1 MLLPHDEPQ
10 FCPACAAAGPG
21 GGPGPRPRAAPR
33 RCCRTRCR
41 TPRRGL
47 AGQGDVELHSYI
59 TFSSIISDGPDI
71 KLSSR
76 VTSRLSLTRPR
87 LMLMRTSNLRTEDR

>member
-1 MLLPHDEPQ
+1 MMNPNFALPVLLLVLVVGLA
-10 FCPACAAAGPG
+10 PAPVPRLAAA
-21 GGPGPRPRAAPR
+21 AA
-33 RCCRTRCR
+33 
-41 TPRRGL
+41 L
-47 AGQGDVELHSYI
+47 AVALHVAAWAGQGDVELHSYI
-59 TFSSIISDGPDI
+59 SFSSIISDGPDI

>member
-1 MLLPHDEPQ
+1 MMTPNFALPVVLLVLVVGLA
-10 FCPACAAAGPG
+10 PAPVPRLAAA
-21 GGPGPRPRAAPR
+21 AA
-33 RCCRTRCR
+33 
-41 TPRRGL
+41 L
-47 AGQGDVELHSYI
+47 AVALHVAAWAGQGDVELHSYI
-59 TFSSIISDGPDI
+59 TFSLGPDI

>member
-1 MLLPHDEPQ
+1 MMNPNFALPVLLLVLVVGLA
-10 FCPACAAAGPG
+10 PAPVPRLAAA
-21 GGPGPRPRAAPR
+21 AAL
-33 RCCRTRCR
+33 TVA
-41 TPRRGL
+41 L
-47 AGQGDVELHSYI
+47 HVAAWAGQGALYYSYI